1 MTVKPDG
8 FWDLDTSE
16 AGVGESETWRVS
28 DNRESPLV
36 IKWVVTTH
44 QENGS
49 TKGCKYFWI
58 LGDLHSLLEDFL
70 FPVHIK
76 RVIRSSVG
84 SKDLR

>member
-36 IKWVVTTH
+36 IK
-44 QENGS
+44 
-49 TKGCKYFWI
+49 
-58 LGDLHSLLEDFL
+58 
-70 FPVHIK
+70 
-76 RVIRSSVG
+76 
-84 SKDLR
+84 